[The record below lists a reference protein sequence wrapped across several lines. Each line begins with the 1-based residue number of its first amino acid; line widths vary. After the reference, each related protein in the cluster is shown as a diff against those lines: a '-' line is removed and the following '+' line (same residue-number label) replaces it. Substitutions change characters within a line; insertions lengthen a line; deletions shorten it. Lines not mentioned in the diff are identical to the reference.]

1 MWDHLRQGLVGSMA
15 VIMMSMMFMAVGGP
29 SAIAQVEAKVDPP
42 ATKETTGPRSWPRE
56 IQNGDATIVLQRP
69 QLDLWKGDRLTVS
82 IAASVDSGLGRGE
95 VVGSLVLQLN
105 VLSNTETGE
114 ATLYNFKF
122 EHASFDDE
130 LVAERIS
137 ALMKASIPTSPI
149 TMPLTRLTGLITDQ
163 TVIDIDDEP
172 LSKTSPMIYYREKPA
187 VLLMLPER
195 EKRRAFS
202 SGISM
207 VADADHPLFEVRG
220 TYYLFDGVGWLSADS
235 LDATVWAD
243 CRTLPEVFDGIPDD
257 PQFAHIKEAVAS
269 LDDGADAITE
279 GDSGVVPEVIRSSV
293 PAELV
298 VVDGT
303 PEWTR
308 IAETPLLRASNTD
321 SDLFLDTGDN
331 AYYLLVSGRWFKASS
346 PSGDWAMIDAADV
359 PKTFATIPD
368 DVEAYRVVASVPG
381 TIESKEALAM
391 AQVPEMAAIDRNTA
405 ALTVV
410 YDGAPKFQAITGTPL
425 QYGLNTATAVIR
437 AQGRYYAM
445 ENAVW
450 FESSKATG
458 PWAVASS
465 VPSLIYTIPPESP
478 LYYVTFVRIYNV
490 DDNMVVSGY
499 TSGYTGVYVS
509 GSVVVYGTGYDYP
522 YYYWPRWYWGRPP
535 VWGYNRWYNPNTGRY
550 VASRNYYGPNGR
562 AVGYGW
568 SNPSTGWAGRGYQ
581 ASSPYAQWGRNVA
594 TNGSTWVRTGHV
606 TNSRGT
612 VVAGQS
618 TNGNQGVASNR
629 RGTGWTA
636 TAKYDDDRYVGN
648 DGNVYRRDGQ
658 SWTKY
663 DNGNWVPATGSEA
676 DREGFR
682 NIEGGL
688 NSSQQAR
695 DRSVTRDNSNR
706 SNYSGSTRNGSQSAG
721 GSNRGSGTTRSS
733 GSSRSNGSSRSG
745 GSSKGGGSSRGG
757 SRGR

>member
-1 MWDHLRQGLVGSMA
+1 MMAAIMAMTLFTFGGSLA
-15 VIMMSMMFMAVGGP
+15 E
-29 SAIAQVEAKVDPP
+29 AQVEAPP
-42 ATKETTGPRSWPRE
+42 SAGETTPRSWPRE
-56 IQNGDATIVLQRP
+56 IQKGDATIILQRP
-69 QLDLWKGDRLTVS
+69 QLDLWKGDRLTLS
-82 IAASVDSGLGRGE
+82 IAASVDPGLRRGE
-95 VVGSLVLQLN
+95 VVGSLVLQVS
-105 VLSNTETGE
+105 VLSNNETGE
-114 ATLYNFKF
+114 ATLYNFEF
-122 EHASFDDE
+122 EHAAFDDE
-130 LVAERIS
+130 LIAEQIS
-137 ALMKASIPTSPI
+137 SLMRASIPTSPI
-149 TMPLTRLTGLITDQ
+149 IMPLTRLTGLITDQ
-163 TVIDIDDEP
+163 TVIDVEDES
-172 LSKTSPMIYYREKPA
+172 LSKTSPIIHYRETPS

-195 EKRRAFS
+195 EKRRRFA
-202 SGISM
+202 SGINM
-207 VADADHPLFEVRG
+207 VADADHPLFEVKG

-243 CRTLPEVFDGIPDD
+243 CRMLPKEFADLPND
-257 PQFAHIKEAVAS
+257 PQFAHIKEAVAT
-269 LDDGADAITE
+269 LDDGPGLEPGEDA
-279 GDSGVVPEVIRSSV
+279 GVVPEVIRSSV

-303 PEWTR
+303 PAWTR
-308 IAETPLLRASNTD
+308 IGETPLLRANNTD
-321 SDLFLDTGDN
+321 SDLFLDTSDQ

-359 PKTFATIPD
+359 PTTFATIPD

-391 AQVPEMAAIDRNTA
+391 AQVPEIAAIDRNTA
-405 ALTVV
+405 ELTVV
-410 YDGAPKFQAITGTPL
+410 YDGAPKFQAITGTPM
-425 QYGLNTATAVIR
+425 QYALNTATAVIR
-437 AQGRYYAM
+437 VQGRYYAM

-465 VPSLIYTIPPESP
+465 VPSLIYTIPPDSP
-478 LYYVTFVRIYNV
+478 LYYVTFVRIYDV
-490 DDNMVVSGY
+490 DENIVVTGY
-499 TSGYTGVYVS
+499 TSGYSGVYVS

-562 AVGYGW
+562 SVGYGW

-606 TNSRGT
+606 TNNRGT

-636 TAKYDDDRYVGN
+636 TAKYNDDRYVGN
-648 DGNVYRRDGQ
+648 DGNVYRRDGD
-658 SWTKY
+658 SWSKY
-663 DNGNWVPATGSEA
+663 DNGNWVPTAGTAA
-676 DREGFR
+676 DRERFQSV
-682 NIEGGL
+682 EGGL
-688 NSSQQAR
+688 NSHHQAR
-695 DRSVTRDNSNR
+695 DRSATRDKSNR
-706 SNYSGSTRNGSQSAG
+706 SNYSGSTRNRSQSAG

-733 GSSRSNGSSRSG
+733 GSSRSNGSSRGG
-745 GSSKGGGSSRGG
+745 GSSKSGGSSRGD